1 LRARSVLMVCLS
13 MDDSSD
19 RCSRWCRL
27 SLLILPKAS
36 EAGMN
41 EHTSDDP
48 ANTIGIVWLVMSRN
62 WKPSRI
68 DDGVHMFC
76 LLSKAFH
83 VVIRLHREGMHFAY
97 GAPGIGN
104 SSFLLLFLVS
114 Y

>member
-1 LRARSVLMVCLS
+1 MVCLS

-19 RCSRWCRL
+19 RCSRRCRL

-62 WKPSRI
+62 WMPSRI

-76 LLSKAFH
+76 LQGKAFH

-97 GAPGIGN
+97 RAGIDN
-104 SSFLLLFLVS
+104 STF
-114 Y
+114 